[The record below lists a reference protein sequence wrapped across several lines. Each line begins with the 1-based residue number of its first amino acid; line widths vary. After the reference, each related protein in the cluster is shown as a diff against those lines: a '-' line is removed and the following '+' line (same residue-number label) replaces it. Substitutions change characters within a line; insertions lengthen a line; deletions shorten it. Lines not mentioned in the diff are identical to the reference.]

1 MPNQGKIK
9 ADKRKRESNRNKQTS
24 KMPNPNLPM
33 DALLYFGSFNPVHK
47 GHIAIAQAA
56 IAQHIAQEVWFVLS
70 PQNPFK
76 ASDGLW
82 PESEREERLRKA
94 LEPYPAFRL
103 CDAELHLP
111 KPSYTIQTLDFLL
124 QRYPGKR
131 FGILMGEDNL
141 TRLHLWKDFNRIL
154 ADCDIWVYPRANR
167 NPNEAIAGS
176 NPETPNPAD
185 TSKPHSPAEWSCYP
199 AVQQFPEKIHR
210 LDCPLL
216 DISSTQIRQLLGQ
229 GKDVSSLIP

>member
-1 MPNQGKIK
+1 
-9 ADKRKRESNRNKQTS
+9 
-24 KMPNPNLPM
+24 MPNPNLPM

-111 KPSYTIQTLDFLL
+111 KPSYTIQTLDFLH

-141 TRLHLWKDFNRIL
+141 TRLHLWKEFNRIL
-154 ADCDIWVYPRANR
+154 AGCDIWVYPRANR